1 MVQEAARAMKTFG
14 KRERD
19 GTPTRLPALT
29 PRRDAKLPALTP
41 RRDEAPDRAT
51 RDASFAARTSYRAD

>member
-1 MVQEAARAMKTFG
+1 MKTFG

-29 PRRDAKLPALTP
+29 PSACIDAKRAI
-41 RRDEAPDRAT
+41 EAPDRAT

>member
-29 PRRDAKLPALTP
+29 PMPALTP

-51 RDASFAARTSYRAD
+51 RDASFAARTSHRAD

>member
-29 PRRDAKLPALTP
+29 PGALRQLAIDAKA
-41 RRDEAPDRAT
+41 RRTSDRAT
-51 RDASFAARTSYRAD
+51 RDASFAARTSHRAD

>member
-1 MVQEAARAMKTFG
+1 MKKFG

-29 PRRDAKLPALTP
+29 PRLACIDAKPSTSLTP
-41 RRDEAPDRAT
+41 RRDEPAIRAT
-51 RDASFAARTSYRAD
+51 RDASFAARTGHRAD